1 MNITEVIVEVEAKL
15 CGASYGPRER
25 GGGREREKERE
36 RKSEHQ
42 LNFSKTKQHNFMY
55 KNITHKDFD
64 TCKPYDHMY
73 IYFNHLLSGAVLNLH
88 WVGGPCPITLINLS
102 SQV

>member
-25 GGGREREKERE
+25 GGERE

-55 KNITHKDFD
+55 KNISHKDFD
-64 TCKPYDHMY
+64 TCKPYDY
-73 IYFNHLLSGAVLNLH
+73 IYFNHLLSCAVLNLH
-88 WVGGPCPITLINLS
+88 WVEGPCPITLINVS

>member
-1 MNITEVIVEVEAKL
+1 MRKYSVIIPLGICGLFHVNITEVIVEVEAKL

-25 GGGREREKERE
+25 EGGGEREKEIE

-64 TCKPYDHMY
+64 TCKPYDY
-73 IYFNHLLSGAVLNLH
+73 IYTLTTYYLVLS
-88 WVGGPCPITLINLS
+88 
-102 SQV
+102 